1 MPDDHRDTRPAPQAS
16 PLVLVV
22 DDNPVTRYATVRV
35 LTAAGYRTIEA
46 ESGQEA
52 LQRAD
57 LSVSAVVLDVNLPD
71 IDGFQVC
78 RSLRSRPETATVPVV
93 HLSATYVADYDK
105 VRGLDAGASAY
116 LIHPAE
122 PGVLVATIASLLRA
136 SAAERSMRE
145 SEARFRAIYHQAI
158 GGICTLDLAGRFVD
172 VNPAMLTMLGR
183 PEAALVGQPVAAF
196 APPEFR
202 EKVAEATGHT
212 GQTGWQGTFP
222 LCDARGETM
231 HLEWSI
237 SAVLETGVKVAVV
250 SNITDHVNLERQREQ
265 LIEREQ
271 AARAAVERL
280 NRMKDDFIAI
290 LSHELRN
297 PLNVISVWTHVLAR
311 HIDSE
316 EGRRGLA
323 AVERNIAIQRRL
335 VADLVDVSMLNVGKM
350 KLERERVN
358 LPELVRSA
366 VDTMQTQAAER
377 HVTLDLRLAPT
388 VAMSAW
394 LDAARFQQILW
405 NLVSNAIKF
414 SPEDGTVQIELSSD
428 ADNLHLRVI
437 DNGRGIPQEFLPLLF
452 DRFTQSED
460 ANRRKHGGL
469 GLGAGHRQAPGRDAW
484 RHRAGVQRRRGPGR
498 HLRGGDPADAD
509 RAGRNAAGPGKA
521 GAQAVGAA
529 DGAGRADRGRR
540 RRRCRRA
547 VGHPGR
553 LRRPGAHGARL
564 RRGAGRRAAG
574 GARPRHQRHR
584 PARPRRQRP
593 DPRDPRARGRGGA
606 AARAGRGADRVHPA
620 AGPPRRHGI
629 GLRRGLR
636 QAAAAARADGCH
648 RGGADADAVVVGLHL
663 CVDVALTP
671 YRRIH
676 ALLIVAATMCRNR
689 IDTAICWK

>member
-1 MPDDHRDTRPAPQAS
+1 MPGDSQRDTAQPEVTQAQS
-16 PLVLVV
+16 PVRVLVV

-35 LTAAGYRTIEA
+35 LSAAGFQTVEA

-57 LSVSAVVLDVNLPD
+57 TTVSAVVLDVNLPD

-78 RSLRSRPETATVPVV
+78 RTLRERPDTATVPVV

-122 PGVLVATIASLLRA
+122 PAVLVATISSLLRA

-172 VNPAMLTMLGR
+172 VNPAMLTMLRR
-183 PEAALVGQPVAAF
+183 PASELVGQPVSIF
-196 APPEFR
+196 APPDWHD
-202 EKVAEATGHT
+202 KVDDATGHS
-212 GQTGWQGTFP
+212 QQDGWQGTFP
-222 LCDARGETM
+222 LLDVRGEIM

-250 SNITDHVNLERQREQ
+250 SNITDHVNLEHQREQ

-311 HIDSE
+311 HINTE

-323 AVERNIAIQRRL
+323 AVERNIGIQRRL

-350 KLERERVN
+350 RLERERVN
-358 LPELVRSA
+358 PAEVVRGA
-366 VDTMQTQAAER
+366 MDTMQAQAEER
-377 HVTLDLRLAPT
+377 HVTLAVELAPT
-388 VAMSAW
+388 LTRSAW

-414 SPEDGTVQIELSSD
+414 SPEDATVRIEVSSD
-428 ADNLHLRVI
+428 TDNLRVRVI
-437 DNGRGIPQEFLPLLF
+437 DQGRGIPAEFLPLLF

-469 GLGAGHRQAPGRDAW
+469 GLGLAIVKHLAEMHGGTAHAFS
-484 RHRAGVQRRRGPGR
+484 AGVG
-498 HLRGGDPADAD
+498 H
-509 RAGRNAAGPGKA
+509 
-521 GAQAVGAA
+521 GATFEITIPLA
-529 DGAGRADRGRR
+529 DGAGTDAAPADDGPALQQAVPLRALD
-540 RRRCRRA
+540 
-547 VGHPGR
+547 V
-553 LRRPGAHGARL
+553 LVVE
-564 RRGAGRRAAG
+564 
-574 GARPRHQRHR
+574 
-584 PARPRRQRP
+584 
-593 DPRDPRARGRGGA
+593 D
-606 AARAGRGADRVHPA
+606 
-620 AGPPRRHGI
+620 
-629 GLRRGLR
+629 
-636 QAAAAARADGCH
+636 
-648 RGGADADAVVVGLHL
+648 DADASAALAAILTDYGAHVRTARDCDEALDEFARRVPDLIISDIGLPGRDGNDL
-663 CVDVALTP
+663 IREIRMREAVENLPRVPAVALTAFTRQQD
-671 YRRIH
+671 RRIATESGFDAVCGKPLRLQELIDAIEM
-676 ALLIVAATMCRNR
+676 ALALSR
-689 IDTAICWK
+689 

>member
-183 PEAALVGQPVAAF
+183 PEAELVGQPVAAF

-202 EKVAEATGHT
+202 EKVAQATGHT

-350 KLERERVN
+350 KVERERVN

-469 GLGAGHRQAPGRDAW
+469 GLGLAIVKHLAEMHGGTVQASSAGVGLGATFEVVIPLMPTAPAEMLPAQEKPALKQSVPLTALDVLIVEDDADAAAALSAILVDYGARVRTARDCDEALDAVQQAVPDLVISDIGLPGRDGNDLIREIRVREAVEVLP
-484 RHRAGVQRRRGPGR
+484 RV
-498 HLRGGDPADAD
+498 PAVALTAFTRQQD
-509 RAGRNAAGPGKA
+509 
-521 GAQAVGAA
+521 
-529 DGAGRADRGRR
+529 
-540 RRRCRRA
+540 
-547 VGHPGR
+547 
-553 LRRPGAHGARL
+553 
-564 RRGAGRRAAG
+564 RRAAMESG
-574 GARPRHQRHR
+574 F
-584 PARPRRQRP
+584 
-593 DPRDPRARGRGGA
+593 
-606 AARAGRGADRVHPA
+606 
-620 AGPPRRHGI
+620 
-629 GLRRGLR
+629 
-636 QAAAAARADGCH
+636 
-648 RGGADADAVVVGLHL
+648 DAVCGKPLRL
-663 CVDVALTP
+663 QELMDAIEVALTP
-671 YRRIH
+671 TR
-676 ALLIVAATMCRNR
+676 
-689 IDTAICWK
+689 

>member
-1 MPDDHRDTRPAPQAS
+1 MAGEILAPV
-16 PLVLVV
+16 PHPNHDGTPPRVLVV

-35 LTAAGYRTIEA
+35 LSAAGFQTIEA

-57 LSVSAVVLDVNLPD
+57 TSVSAVVLDVNLPD

-78 RSLRSRPETATVPVV
+78 RTLRSRPETATVPVV

-122 PGVLVATIASLLRA
+122 PAVLVATISSLLRA

-145 SEARFRAIYHQAI
+145 NEARFRAIYHQAI

-172 VNPAMLTMLGR
+172 VNPALLDMLQR
-183 PEAALVGQPVAAF
+183 PEPELLGQPVAAF
-196 APPEFR
+196 APLEWR
-202 EKVAEATGHT
+202 DKVAEATGYS
-212 GQTGWQGTFP
+212 QQDGWQGTFP
-222 LCDARGETM
+222 LQDAHGETM

-237 SAVLETGVKVAVV
+237 SAVLENGVKVAVV
-250 SNITDHVNLERQREQ
+250 SNITDHINLERQRQQ

-297 PLNVISVWTHVLAR
+297 PLNVISVWTHVLSR
-311 HIDSE
+311 HVESE

-358 LPELVRSA
+358 PAEVVRAALDS
-366 VDTMQTQAAER
+366 MQTQAEER
-377 HVTLDLRLAPT
+377 HVKLVAELAPRLAP
-388 VAMSAW
+388 VAW

-414 SPEDGTVQIELSSD
+414 SPEGETVRIVATSD
-428 ADNLHLRVI
+428 SDYLHVSVI
-437 DNGRGIPQEFLPLLF
+437 DRGRGIPTDFLPLLF

-469 GLGAGHRQAPGRDAW
+469 GLGLAIVKHLSEMHGGTVRAASAGPGLGSTFEVLIPLDDPSRADDAGTRPPVPATEPSVPLNALDVLLVEDDADAAAALSAILGNYGARIRTARDAEEAIGQIEQNTPDLIISDIGLPGRDGNDFM
-484 RHRAGVQRRRGPGR
+484 RE
-498 HLRGGDPADAD
+498 LRVREAVDSLPRTPA
-509 RAGRNAAGPGKA
+509 
-521 GAQAVGAA
+521 
-529 DGAGRADRGRR
+529 
-540 RRRCRRA
+540 
-547 VGHPGR
+547 
-553 LRRPGAHGARL
+553 
-564 RRGAGRRAAG
+564 
-574 GARPRHQRHR
+574 
-584 PARPRRQRP
+584 
-593 DPRDPRARGRGGA
+593 
-606 AARAGRGADRVHPA
+606 
-620 AGPPRRHGI
+620 
-629 GLRRGLR
+629 
-636 QAAAAARADGCH
+636 
-648 RGGADADAVVVGLHL
+648 
-663 CVDVALTP
+663 VALTAFTRQQD
-671 YRRIH
+671 RRASIEAGFDAVCGKPLRLQELMDAIDA
-676 ALLIVAATMCRNR
+676 ALAPGS
-689 IDTAICWK
+689 

>member
-271 AARAAVERL
+271 AARAAVAGALNLDADDVVIHERFL
-280 NRMKDDFIAI
+280 GGGF
-290 LSHELRN
+290 
-297 PLNVISVWTHVLAR
+297 
-311 HIDSE
+311 
-316 EGRRGLA
+316 GRRLE
-323 AVERNIAIQRRL
+323 VDY
-335 VADLVDVSMLNVGKM
+335 VA
-350 KLERERVN
+350 
-358 LPELVRSA
+358 
-366 VDTMQTQAAER
+366 QAA
-377 HVTLDLRLAPT
+377 AI
-388 VAMSAW
+388 
-394 LDAARFQQILW
+394 AAR
-405 NLVSNAIKF
+405 A
-414 SPEDGTVQIELSSD
+414 
-428 ADNLHLRVI
+428 
-437 DNGRGIPQEFLPLLF
+437 
-452 DRFTQSED
+452 
-460 ANRRKHGGL
+460 
-469 GLGAGHRQAPGRDAW
+469 
-484 RHRAGVQRRRGPGR
+484 
-498 HLRGGDPADAD
+498 
-509 RAGRNAAGPGKA
+509 PGKA
-521 GAQAVGAA
+521 VQTIWS
-529 DGAGRADRGRR
+529 
-540 RRRCRRA
+540 
-547 VGHPGR
+547 
-553 LRRPGAHGARL
+553 RPQDMAHDFYRPACVSRFSGVLDDKGNLVAW
-564 RRGAGRRAAG
+564 RAASASQSVSG
-574 GARPRHQRHR
+574 QALARTYGL
-584 PARPRRQRP
+584 
-593 DPRDPRARGRGGA
+593 PRAI
-606 AARAGRGADRVHPA
+606 ARVLPD
-620 AGPPRRHGI
+620 
-629 GLRRGLR
+629 
-636 QAAAAARADGCH
+636 
-648 RGGADADAVVVGLHL
+648 
-663 CVDVALTP
+663 
-671 YRRIH
+671 
-676 ALLIVAATMCRNR
+676 ATMAEGAF
-689 IDTAICWK
+689 D

>member
-1 MPDDHRDTRPAPQAS
+1 MPDETRNARLPGAS
-16 PLVLVV
+16 DSLVLVV

-52 LQRAD
+52 LQLAD
-57 LSVSAVVLDVNLPD
+57 TSVSAVVLDVNLPD

-78 RSLRSRPETATVPVV
+78 RMLRDRPQTATVPVV

-116 LIHPAE
+116 LVHPAE

-172 VNPAMLTMLGR
+172 VNPAMLTMLKR
-183 PEAALVGQPVAAF
+183 TDAELVGQPVAAF
-196 APPEFR
+196 APAAYR
-202 EKVAEATGHT
+202 DKIAEATGHARVD
-212 GQTGWQGTFP
+212 GWQGTFP
-222 LCDARGETM
+222 LEDALGETM

-237 SAVLETGVKVAVV
+237 SPVLETGVKVAVV
-250 SNITDHVNLERQREQ
+250 SNITDHINLERQREQ

-311 HIDSE
+311 HIDTE

-323 AVERNIAIQRRL
+323 AVERNVAIQRRL

-350 KLERERVN
+350 KLERERANVA
-358 LPELVRSA
+358 EVVRGA
-366 VDTMQTQAAER
+366 LDTMQAQAAER
-377 HVTLDLRLAPT
+377 QIKLELHLAPAT
-388 VAMSAW
+388 AESAW

-414 SPEDGTVQIELSSD
+414 SPEDGTVRIDVSSD
-428 ADNLHLRVI
+428 TDYLHVRVI
-437 DNGRGIPQEFLPLLF
+437 DNGRGIPADFLPLLF

-460 ANRRKHGGL
+460 TNRRKHGGL
-469 GLGAGHRQAPGRDAW
+469 GLGLAIVKHLSEMHGGTVRAFSAGAGLGATFEVTIPLADAGAPEVPAATEAVPALQQSVPLTALDVLVVEDDADAAAALSAILTEYGARVRTARDCEEALDEVARVTPDLVISDIGLPGRDGNDLIREIRVREAVE
-484 RHRAGVQRRRGPGR
+484 ALQRV
-498 HLRGGDPADAD
+498 PAVALTAFTRQQD
-509 RAGRNAAGPGKA
+509 
-521 GAQAVGAA
+521 
-529 DGAGRADRGRR
+529 
-540 RRRCRRA
+540 
-547 VGHPGR
+547 
-553 LRRPGAHGARL
+553 
-564 RRGAGRRAAG
+564 RRAAIESG
-574 GARPRHQRHR
+574 F
-584 PARPRRQRP
+584 
-593 DPRDPRARGRGGA
+593 
-606 AARAGRGADRVHPA
+606 
-620 AGPPRRHGI
+620 
-629 GLRRGLR
+629 
-636 QAAAAARADGCH
+636 
-648 RGGADADAVVVGLHL
+648 DAVCGKPLRL
-663 CVDVALTP
+663 QELMDA
-671 YRRIH
+671 IE
-676 ALLIVAATMCRNR
+676 
-689 IDTAICWK
+689 TAMAPAP

>member
-1 MPDDHRDTRPAPQAS
+1 MPDDHRDTRPVPQAS

-183 PEAALVGQPVAAF
+183 PEAELVGQPVAAF

-202 EKVAEATGHT
+202 EKVAQATGHT

-469 GLGAGHRQAPGRDAW
+469 GLGLAIVKHLAEMHGGTVQASSAGVGLGATFEVVIPLMPTAPAEMLPAQEKPALKQSVPLTALDVLIVEDDADAAAALSAILVDYGARVRTARDCDEGLDAVQQAVPDLVISDIGLPGRDGNDLIREIRVREAVEVLP
-484 RHRAGVQRRRGPGR
+484 RV
-498 HLRGGDPADAD
+498 PAVALTAFTRQQD
-509 RAGRNAAGPGKA
+509 
-521 GAQAVGAA
+521 
-529 DGAGRADRGRR
+529 
-540 RRRCRRA
+540 
-547 VGHPGR
+547 
-553 LRRPGAHGARL
+553 
-564 RRGAGRRAAG
+564 RRAAMESG
-574 GARPRHQRHR
+574 F
-584 PARPRRQRP
+584 
-593 DPRDPRARGRGGA
+593 
-606 AARAGRGADRVHPA
+606 
-620 AGPPRRHGI
+620 
-629 GLRRGLR
+629 
-636 QAAAAARADGCH
+636 
-648 RGGADADAVVVGLHL
+648 DAVCGKPLRL
-663 CVDVALTP
+663 QELMDAIEVALTP
-671 YRRIH
+671 TR
-676 ALLIVAATMCRNR
+676 
-689 IDTAICWK
+689 

>member
-1 MPDDHRDTRPAPQAS
+1 MPDEHRNALLPGAS
-16 PLVLVV
+16 ESLVLVV

-52 LQRAD
+52 LQLAD
-57 LSVSAVVLDVNLPD
+57 TSVSAVVLDVNLPD

-78 RSLRSRPETATVPVV
+78 RILRERPQTATVPVV

-172 VNPAMLTMLGR
+172 VNPAMLTLLR
-183 PEAALVGQPVAAF
+183 RTEAELVGQPVAAF
-196 APPEFR
+196 APAEYR
-202 EKVAEATGHT
+202 EQVVEATGHARLD
-212 GQTGWQGTFP
+212 GWQGTFP
-222 LCDARGETM
+222 LDDALGETM

-250 SNITDHVNLERQREQ
+250 SNITDHINLERQREQ

-311 HIDSE
+311 HIDTE

-323 AVERNIAIQRRL
+323 AVERNVAIQRRL

-350 KLERERVN
+350 KLERERANVA
-358 LPELVRSA
+358 EAVRGA
-366 VDTMQTQAAER
+366 LDTMQAQAADRQIKLEL
-377 HVTLDLRLAPT
+377 HLAPAT
-388 VAMSAW
+388 AEWAW

-414 SPEDGTVQIELSSD
+414 SPADGTVRIDVSSD
-428 ADNLHLRVI
+428 TDYLHVRVI
-437 DNGRGIPQEFLPLLF
+437 DTGRGIPAEFLPLLF

-460 ANRRKHGGL
+460 TNRRQHGGL
-469 GLGAGHRQAPGRDAW
+469 GLGLAIVKHLSEMHGGTVQAFSAGAGLGATFEVVIPLADAGVPEPPAASEAVPALQQSVPLTALDVLVVEDDADAAAALSAILTDYGARVRTARDCEEALDEVARITPDLVISDIGLPGRDGNDLIREIRVREAVE
-484 RHRAGVQRRRGPGR
+484 ALQRV
-498 HLRGGDPADAD
+498 PAVALTAFTRQQD
-509 RAGRNAAGPGKA
+509 
-521 GAQAVGAA
+521 
-529 DGAGRADRGRR
+529 
-540 RRRCRRA
+540 
-547 VGHPGR
+547 
-553 LRRPGAHGARL
+553 
-564 RRGAGRRAAG
+564 RRAAIESG
-574 GARPRHQRHR
+574 F
-584 PARPRRQRP
+584 
-593 DPRDPRARGRGGA
+593 
-606 AARAGRGADRVHPA
+606 
-620 AGPPRRHGI
+620 
-629 GLRRGLR
+629 
-636 QAAAAARADGCH
+636 
-648 RGGADADAVVVGLHL
+648 DAVCGKPLRL
-663 CVDVALTP
+663 QELVDA
-671 YRRIH
+671 IE
-676 ALLIVAATMCRNR
+676 
-689 IDTAICWK
+689 TAMAPSQ

>member
-1 MPDDHRDTRPAPQAS
+1 MPGDSQRDTAQPEVTQAQS
-16 PLVLVV
+16 PVRVLVV

-35 LTAAGYRTIEA
+35 LSAAGYQTIEA

-57 LSVSAVVLDVNLPD
+57 ITVSAVVLDVNLPD

-78 RSLRSRPETATVPVV
+78 RMLRERPETATVPVV

-122 PGVLVATIASLLRA
+122 PAVLVATISSLLRA

-172 VNPAMLTMLGR
+172 VNPAMLTMLRR
-183 PEAALVGQPVAAF
+183 PASELVGQPVSAF
-196 APPEFR
+196 APPDWHD
-202 EKVAEATGHT
+202 KVDDATGHSR
-212 GQTGWQGTFP
+212 QDGWQGTFP
-222 LCDARGETM
+222 LIDARGETM

-323 AVERNIAIQRRL
+323 AVERNIGIQRRL

-350 KLERERVN
+350 RLERERVN
-358 LPELVRSA
+358 PAEVVRGA
-366 VDTMQTQAAER
+366 MDTMQAQAEER
-377 HVTLDLRLAPT
+377 HVTLAVELAPT
-388 VAMSAW
+388 LTRSAW

-414 SPEDGTVQIELSSD
+414 SPEDGTVRIEVTSD
-428 ADNLHLRVI
+428 TDNLRVRVI
-437 DNGRGIPQEFLPLLF
+437 DRGRGIPAEFLPLLF
-452 DRFTQSED
+452 DRFTQSVD
-460 ANRRKHGGL
+460 ANRCKHGGL
-469 GLGAGHRQAPGRDAW
+469 GLGLAIVKHLAEMHGGTAHAFSAGVGHGATFEITIPLTDAADAAAPADNVPALQQSVPLRALDVLVVEDDADAAAALSAILTDYGAHVRTARDCDEALDEFARRVPDLIISDIGLPGRDGNDLIREVRMREAVENLP
-484 RHRAGVQRRRGPGR
+484 RV
-498 HLRGGDPADAD
+498 PA
-509 RAGRNAAGPGKA
+509 
-521 GAQAVGAA
+521 
-529 DGAGRADRGRR
+529 
-540 RRRCRRA
+540 
-547 VGHPGR
+547 
-553 LRRPGAHGARL
+553 
-564 RRGAGRRAAG
+564 
-574 GARPRHQRHR
+574 
-584 PARPRRQRP
+584 
-593 DPRDPRARGRGGA
+593 
-606 AARAGRGADRVHPA
+606 
-620 AGPPRRHGI
+620 
-629 GLRRGLR
+629 
-636 QAAAAARADGCH
+636 
-648 RGGADADAVVVGLHL
+648 
-663 CVDVALTP
+663 VALTAFTRQQD
-671 YRRIH
+671 RRIATESGFDAVCGKPLRLQELMDAIEM
-676 ALLIVAATMCRNR
+676 ALALSR
-689 IDTAICWK
+689 

>member
-1 MPDDHRDTRPAPQAS
+1 MPDDKTPAGGPGASPPPDPAPKAPPPGMPHVGGQP

-35 LTAAGYRTIEA
+35 LKAADFRTVEA

-57 LSVSAVVLDVNLPD
+57 TTVSAVVLDVNLPD

-78 RSLRSRPETATVPVV
+78 RTLRGRPETATVPVV

-122 PGVLVATIASLLRA
+122 PAVLVATISSLLRA

-172 VNPAMLTMLGR
+172 VNPAMLTLLQR
-183 PEAALVGQPVAAF
+183 PASELVGQPVAAF
-196 APPEFR
+196 APSEWR
-202 EKVAEATGHT
+202 ERVDDATGHS
-212 GQTGWQGTFP
+212 QQDGWQGAFP
-222 LCDARGETM
+222 LRDAHGEIM

-250 SNITDHVNLERQREQ
+250 SNITDHIHLERQREQ

-311 HIDSE
+311 HVDSD

-350 KLERERVN
+350 RLERERVN
-358 LPELVRSA
+358 PADVVRAALDSMQSQAEERQVTLAIDLAPQLSA
-366 VDTMQTQAAER
+366 V
-377 HVTLDLRLAPT
+377 
-388 VAMSAW
+388 AW

-414 SPEDGTVQIELSSD
+414 SPEGGTVRVEASSD
-428 ADNLHLRVI
+428 ADNLHVRVI
-437 DNGRGIPQEFLPLLF
+437 DQGRGIPPEFLPLLF

-469 GLGAGHRQAPGRDAW
+469 GLGLAIVKHLSEMHGGTVQAFSQGEGHGATFEVTMPLADPNAEPDGAVGNGNSAPGTPAVQAVVPLSALDVLVVEDDADASAALSAILTDYGARVRAARDADEAMDQIVASTPDLIISDIGLPGRDGNDLIREIRVREAVESLP
-484 RHRAGVQRRRGPGR
+484 RV
-498 HLRGGDPADAD
+498 PAVALTAFTRQQD
-509 RAGRNAAGPGKA
+509 
-521 GAQAVGAA
+521 
-529 DGAGRADRGRR
+529 
-540 RRRCRRA
+540 
-547 VGHPGR
+547 
-553 LRRPGAHGARL
+553 
-564 RRGAGRRAAG
+564 RRAAAESG
-574 GARPRHQRHR
+574 F
-584 PARPRRQRP
+584 
-593 DPRDPRARGRGGA
+593 
-606 AARAGRGADRVHPA
+606 
-620 AGPPRRHGI
+620 
-629 GLRRGLR
+629 
-636 QAAAAARADGCH
+636 
-648 RGGADADAVVVGLHL
+648 DAVCGKPLRL
-663 CVDVALTP
+663 QELMDAIEAALGQ
-671 YRRIH
+671 R
-676 ALLIVAATMCRNR
+676 
-689 IDTAICWK
+689 

>member
-1 MPDDHRDTRPAPQAS
+1 MPDDKTPAGGPGASPPPDPAPKAPPPGVPYAS
-16 PLVLVV
+16 GQPPLVLVV

-35 LTAAGYRTIEA
+35 LKAADFRTVEA

-57 LSVSAVVLDVNLPD
+57 TTVSAVVLDVNLPD

-78 RSLRSRPETATVPVV
+78 RTLRGRPETATVPVV

-122 PGVLVATIASLLRA
+122 PAVLVATISSLLRA

-172 VNPAMLTMLGR
+172 VNPAMLTLLQR
-183 PEAALVGQPVAAF
+183 PASELVGQPVAAF
-196 APPEFR
+196 APTEWR
-202 EKVAEATGHT
+202 ERVDDATGHS
-212 GQTGWQGTFP
+212 QQDGWQGAFP
-222 LCDARGETM
+222 LRDAHGEIM

-250 SNITDHVNLERQREQ
+250 SNITDHIHLERQREQ

-311 HIDSE
+311 HVDSD

-350 KLERERVN
+350 RLERERVN
-358 LPELVRSA
+358 PADVVRAALDSMQSQAEERQVTLAIDLAPQLSA
-366 VDTMQTQAAER
+366 V
-377 HVTLDLRLAPT
+377 
-388 VAMSAW
+388 AW

-414 SPEDGTVQIELSSD
+414 SPEGGTVRVEASSD
-428 ADNLHLRVI
+428 ADNLHVRVI
-437 DNGRGIPQEFLPLLF
+437 DQGRGIPPEFLPLLF

-469 GLGAGHRQAPGRDAW
+469 GLGLAIVKHLSEMHGGTVQAFSQGEGHGATFEVTMPLADPNAEPDGAVGNGNGAPGTPAVQAVVPLSALDVLVVEDDADASAALSAILTDYGARVRAARDADEAMDQIVASTPDLIISDIGLPGRDGNDLIREIRVREAVESLP
-484 RHRAGVQRRRGPGR
+484 RV
-498 HLRGGDPADAD
+498 PAVALTAFTRQQD
-509 RAGRNAAGPGKA
+509 
-521 GAQAVGAA
+521 
-529 DGAGRADRGRR
+529 
-540 RRRCRRA
+540 
-547 VGHPGR
+547 
-553 LRRPGAHGARL
+553 
-564 RRGAGRRAAG
+564 RRAAAESG
-574 GARPRHQRHR
+574 F
-584 PARPRRQRP
+584 
-593 DPRDPRARGRGGA
+593 
-606 AARAGRGADRVHPA
+606 
-620 AGPPRRHGI
+620 
-629 GLRRGLR
+629 
-636 QAAAAARADGCH
+636 
-648 RGGADADAVVVGLHL
+648 DAVCGKPLRL
-663 CVDVALTP
+663 QELMDAIEAALGQ
-671 YRRIH
+671 R
-676 ALLIVAATMCRNR
+676 
-689 IDTAICWK
+689 

>member
-1 MPDDHRDTRPAPQAS
+1 MPDEHRNALLPGAS
-16 PLVLVV
+16 ESLVLVV

-52 LQRAD
+52 LQLAD
-57 LSVSAVVLDVNLPD
+57 TSVSAVVLDVNLPD

-78 RSLRSRPETATVPVV
+78 RILRERPQTATVPVV

-172 VNPAMLTMLGR
+172 VNPAMLTLLR
-183 PEAALVGQPVAAF
+183 RTEAELVGQPVAAF
-196 APPEFR
+196 APAEYR
-202 EKVAEATGHT
+202 EQVVEATGHARLD
-212 GQTGWQGTFP
+212 GWQGTFP
-222 LCDARGETM
+222 LDDALGETM

-250 SNITDHVNLERQREQ
+250 SNITDHINLERQREQ

-311 HIDSE
+311 HIDTE

-323 AVERNIAIQRRL
+323 AVERNVAIQRRL

-350 KLERERVN
+350 KLERERANVA
-358 LPELVRSA
+358 EVVRGA
-366 VDTMQTQAAER
+366 LDTMQAQAAER
-377 HVTLDLRLAPT
+377 QIKLELHLAPAT
-388 VAMSAW
+388 AEWAW

-414 SPEDGTVQIELSSD
+414 SPADGTVRIDVSSD
-428 ADNLHLRVI
+428 TDYLHVRVI
-437 DNGRGIPQEFLPLLF
+437 DTGRGIPAEFLPLLF

-460 ANRRKHGGL
+460 TNRRQHGGL
-469 GLGAGHRQAPGRDAW
+469 GLGLAIVKHLSEMHGGTVQAFSAGAGLGATFEVVIPLADARAPEPPAASEAVPALQQSVPLTALDVLVVEDDADAAAALSAILTDYGARVRTARDCEEALDEVARITPDLVISDIGLPGRDGNDLIREIRVREAVE
-484 RHRAGVQRRRGPGR
+484 ALQRV
-498 HLRGGDPADAD
+498 PAVALTAFTRQQD
-509 RAGRNAAGPGKA
+509 
-521 GAQAVGAA
+521 
-529 DGAGRADRGRR
+529 
-540 RRRCRRA
+540 
-547 VGHPGR
+547 
-553 LRRPGAHGARL
+553 
-564 RRGAGRRAAG
+564 RRAAIESG
-574 GARPRHQRHR
+574 F
-584 PARPRRQRP
+584 
-593 DPRDPRARGRGGA
+593 
-606 AARAGRGADRVHPA
+606 
-620 AGPPRRHGI
+620 
-629 GLRRGLR
+629 
-636 QAAAAARADGCH
+636 
-648 RGGADADAVVVGLHL
+648 DAVCGKPLRL
-663 CVDVALTP
+663 QELVDA
-671 YRRIH
+671 IE
-676 ALLIVAATMCRNR
+676 
-689 IDTAICWK
+689 TAMAPSQ

>member
-1 MPDDHRDTRPAPQAS
+1 MAGEILTPGLLPNGEP

-35 LTAAGYRTIEA
+35 LGGAGFRTVEA

-57 LSVSAVVLDVNLPD
+57 TSVSAVVLDVNLPD
-71 IDGFQVC
+71 LDGFQVC
-78 RSLRSRPETATVPVV
+78 RALRGRPETATVPVV

-122 PGVLVATIASLLRA
+122 PAVLVATISSLLRA
-136 SAAERSMRE
+136 SAAERSLRE

-172 VNPAMLTMLGR
+172 VNPALLTMLRR
-183 PEAALVGQPVAAF
+183 PEAELVGQPVAAF
-196 APPEFR
+196 APLEWR
-202 EKVAEATGHT
+202 DKVRDATGYA
-212 GQTGWQGTFP
+212 QQDGWQGTFP
-222 LCDARGETM
+222 LQDAHGETM

-237 SAVLETGVKVAVV
+237 SAVLATGVKVAVV
-250 SNITDHVNLERQREQ
+250 SNITDHINLERQRQQ

-297 PLNVISVWTHVLAR
+297 PLNVISVWTHVLSR
-311 HIDSE
+311 HVESE

-323 AVERNIAIQRRL
+323 AVERNVAIQRRL

-358 LPELVRSA
+358 PAEVVRTALDS
-366 VDTMQTQAAER
+366 MLTQAEER
-377 HVTLDLRLAPT
+377 HVILATEISPRLAP
-388 VAMSAW
+388 VAW

-414 SPEDGTVQIELSSD
+414 SPEGGTVRVLAESD
-428 ADNLHLRVI
+428 GDYLHVSVI
-437 DNGRGIPQEFLPLLF
+437 DRGRGIPADFLPLLF

-469 GLGAGHRQAPGRDAW
+469 GLGLAIVKHLSEMHGGTVRATSEGPGMGSTFEVLIPLEDPSRAEDAGVRAQVPATEPSVPLNALDVLLVEDDADAAAALAAILGNYGARVRTARDAEEAIGQIEQNTPDLIISDIGLPGRDGNDLM
-484 RHRAGVQRRRGPGR
+484 RE
-498 HLRGGDPADAD
+498 LRVREAVDSLPRVPA
-509 RAGRNAAGPGKA
+509 
-521 GAQAVGAA
+521 
-529 DGAGRADRGRR
+529 
-540 RRRCRRA
+540 
-547 VGHPGR
+547 
-553 LRRPGAHGARL
+553 
-564 RRGAGRRAAG
+564 
-574 GARPRHQRHR
+574 
-584 PARPRRQRP
+584 
-593 DPRDPRARGRGGA
+593 
-606 AARAGRGADRVHPA
+606 
-620 AGPPRRHGI
+620 
-629 GLRRGLR
+629 
-636 QAAAAARADGCH
+636 
-648 RGGADADAVVVGLHL
+648 
-663 CVDVALTP
+663 VALTAFTRQQD
-671 YRRIH
+671 RRASIESGFDAVCGKPLRLQELMDAIDA
-676 ALLIVAATMCRNR
+676 ALAPGG
-689 IDTAICWK
+689 

>member
-183 PEAALVGQPVAAF
+183 PEAELVGQPVAAF

-222 LCDARGETM
+222 LRDARGETM

-469 GLGAGHRQAPGRDAW
+469 GLGLAIVKHLAEMHGGTVQASSAGVGLGATFEVVIPLMPTAPAEMLPAQEKPALKQSVPLTALDVLIVEDDADAAAALSAILVDYGARVRTARDCDEALDAVQQAVPDLVISDIGLPGRDGNDLIREIRVREAVEVLP
-484 RHRAGVQRRRGPGR
+484 RV
-498 HLRGGDPADAD
+498 PAVALTAFTRQQD
-509 RAGRNAAGPGKA
+509 
-521 GAQAVGAA
+521 
-529 DGAGRADRGRR
+529 
-540 RRRCRRA
+540 
-547 VGHPGR
+547 
-553 LRRPGAHGARL
+553 
-564 RRGAGRRAAG
+564 RRAAMESG
-574 GARPRHQRHR
+574 F
-584 PARPRRQRP
+584 
-593 DPRDPRARGRGGA
+593 
-606 AARAGRGADRVHPA
+606 
-620 AGPPRRHGI
+620 
-629 GLRRGLR
+629 
-636 QAAAAARADGCH
+636 
-648 RGGADADAVVVGLHL
+648 DAVCGKPLRL
-663 CVDVALTP
+663 QELMDAIEVALTP
-671 YRRIH
+671 TR
-676 ALLIVAATMCRNR
+676 
-689 IDTAICWK
+689 

>member
-1 MPDDHRDTRPAPQAS
+1 MPGDSHRDAS
-16 PLVLVV
+16 PVRVLVV

-35 LTAAGYRTIEA
+35 LSAAGFQTIEA

-57 LSVSAVVLDVNLPD
+57 ITMSAVVLDVNLPD

-78 RSLRSRPETATVPVV
+78 RMLRERPETATVPVV

-122 PGVLVATIASLLRA
+122 PAVLVATISSLLRA

-158 GGICTLDLAGRFVD
+158 GGICTLDLAGCFVD
-172 VNPAMLTMLGR
+172 VNPAMLTMLRR
-183 PEAALVGQPVAAF
+183 PASELVGQPVSAF
-196 APPEFR
+196 APPDWQD
-202 EKVAEATGHT
+202 KVDDATGHSR
-212 GQTGWQGTFP
+212 QDGWQGTFP
-222 LCDARGETM
+222 LIDARGETM

-250 SNITDHVNLERQREQ
+250 SNITDHVNLEHQREQ

-323 AVERNIAIQRRL
+323 AVERNIGIQRRL

-350 KLERERVN
+350 RLERERVN
-358 LPELVRSA
+358 PAEVVRGA
-366 VDTMQTQAAER
+366 MDTMQAQAEER
-377 HVTLDLRLAPT
+377 RVTLAVELAPT
-388 VAMSAW
+388 LTRSAW

-414 SPEDGTVQIELSSD
+414 SPEDGTVRIEVTSD
-428 ADNLHLRVI
+428 TDNLSVRVI
-437 DNGRGIPQEFLPLLF
+437 DQGRGIPAEFLPLLF

-469 GLGAGHRQAPGRDAW
+469 GLGLAIVKHLAEMHGGTARAFSAGVGHGATFEITLPLTDGAAAEAPADSGPALPQSVPLQALDVLVVEDDADAAAALSAILSDYGAHVRTARDCDEALDEFARRVPDLIISDIGLPGRDGNDLIREVRMREAVENLP
-484 RHRAGVQRRRGPGR
+484 RV
-498 HLRGGDPADAD
+498 PA
-509 RAGRNAAGPGKA
+509 
-521 GAQAVGAA
+521 
-529 DGAGRADRGRR
+529 
-540 RRRCRRA
+540 
-547 VGHPGR
+547 
-553 LRRPGAHGARL
+553 
-564 RRGAGRRAAG
+564 
-574 GARPRHQRHR
+574 
-584 PARPRRQRP
+584 
-593 DPRDPRARGRGGA
+593 
-606 AARAGRGADRVHPA
+606 
-620 AGPPRRHGI
+620 
-629 GLRRGLR
+629 
-636 QAAAAARADGCH
+636 
-648 RGGADADAVVVGLHL
+648 
-663 CVDVALTP
+663 VALTAFTRQQD
-671 YRRIH
+671 RRIATESGFDAVCGKPLRLQELTDAIEMAM
-676 ALLIVAATMCRNR
+676 ALSR
-689 IDTAICWK
+689 

>member
-1 MPDDHRDTRPAPQAS
+1 MPGDIPPDTAQPDITRTQPPVR
-16 PLVLVV
+16 VLVV
-22 DDNPVTRYATVRV
+22 DDNPVTRYATVLV
-35 LTAAGYRTIEA
+35 LGAAGYQTLEA

-57 LSVSAVVLDVNLPD
+57 TTVSAVVLDVNLPD

-78 RSLRSRPETATVPVV
+78 RMLRDRPETATVPVV

-122 PGVLVATIASLLRA
+122 PAVLVATISSLLRA

-172 VNPAMLTMLGR
+172 VNPAMLTMLRR
-183 PEAALVGQPVAAF
+183 PADELVGQPVSAF
-196 APPEFR
+196 APSDWR
-202 EKVAEATGHT
+202 DRVDDATGYNR
-212 GQTGWQGTFP
+212 QDGWQGTFP
-222 LCDARGETM
+222 LLDVRGETM

-250 SNITDHVNLERQREQ
+250 SNITDHVNLEHQREQ

-297 PLNVISVWTHVLAR
+297 PLNVISVWTHVLSR

-323 AVERNIAIQRRL
+323 AVERNIGIQRRL

-350 KLERERVN
+350 RLERERVN
-358 LPELVRSA
+358 PAEVVRGTM
-366 VDTMQTQAAER
+366 DTMQAQAEER
-377 HVTLDLRLAPT
+377 HVTLAVELAPT
-388 VAMSAW
+388 LTRSAW

-414 SPEDGTVQIELSSD
+414 SPEDGTVRIEASSD
-428 ADNLHLRVI
+428 ADNLRVRVI
-437 DNGRGIPQEFLPLLF
+437 DQGRGIPAEFLPLLF

-460 ANRRKHGGL
+460 TNRRKHGGL
-469 GLGAGHRQAPGRDAW
+469 GLGLAIVKHLAEMHGGTAHAFSAGVGQGATFEITIPLEDGATADAPAENGPALQQSVPLRALDVLVIEDDADASAALAAILSDYGAHVRTARDCDEALDEFARRVPDLIISDIGLPGRDGNDLIREIRMREAVESLP
-484 RHRAGVQRRRGPGR
+484 RV
-498 HLRGGDPADAD
+498 PA
-509 RAGRNAAGPGKA
+509 
-521 GAQAVGAA
+521 
-529 DGAGRADRGRR
+529 
-540 RRRCRRA
+540 
-547 VGHPGR
+547 
-553 LRRPGAHGARL
+553 
-564 RRGAGRRAAG
+564 
-574 GARPRHQRHR
+574 
-584 PARPRRQRP
+584 
-593 DPRDPRARGRGGA
+593 
-606 AARAGRGADRVHPA
+606 
-620 AGPPRRHGI
+620 
-629 GLRRGLR
+629 
-636 QAAAAARADGCH
+636 
-648 RGGADADAVVVGLHL
+648 
-663 CVDVALTP
+663 VALTAFTRQQD
-671 YRRIH
+671 RRIATESGFDAVCGKPLRLQELMDAIEM
-676 ALLIVAATMCRNR
+676 ALALSR
-689 IDTAICWK
+689 

>member
-1 MPDDHRDTRPAPQAS
+1 MPDEIRNAPQPAAPD

-35 LTAAGYRTIEA
+35 LTAAGYRTVEA

-52 LQRAD
+52 LQLAD
-57 LSVSAVVLDVNLPD
+57 TSVSAVVLDVNLPD

-78 RSLRSRPETATVPVV
+78 RTLRARPQTATVPVV

-116 LIHPAE
+116 LVHPAE

-172 VNPAMLTMLGR
+172 VNPAMVELLKRT
-183 PEAALVGQPVAAF
+183 EEELVGQPVAAF
-196 APPEFR
+196 APPEYR
-202 EKVAEATGHT
+202 DQAAEATGQAQVH
-212 GQTGWQGTFP
+212 GWQGTFP
-222 LCDARGETM
+222 LQDAHGETM

-237 SAVLETGVKVAVV
+237 SAVLETGVKVVVV
-250 SNITDHVNLERQREQ
+250 SNITDHINLERQRAQ

-311 HIDSE
+311 HVDTE

-323 AVERNIAIQRRL
+323 AVERNVAIQRRL

-350 KLERERVN
+350 KLERERANVA
-358 LPELVRSA
+358 EVVRGA
-366 VDTMQTQAAER
+366 LDTMQAQAAER
-377 HVTLDLRLAPT
+377 QVRLELHLAPAT
-388 VAMSAW
+388 AESAW

-414 SPEDGTVQIELSSD
+414 SPEEGVVQINVSSD
-428 ADNLHLRVI
+428 TDYLHVRVI
-437 DNGRGIPQEFLPLLF
+437 DNGRGIPAEFVPLLF

-460 ANRRKHGGL
+460 TNRRKHGGL
-469 GLGAGHRQAPGRDAW
+469 GLGLAIVKHLSEMHGGTVQAFSAGEGLGATFEVVIPLSEAGAPEVPVAGPDVPALQQSVPLTALDVLVVEDDADAAAALSAILTDYGARVRTARDCEEALNEMTRVAPDLVISDIGLPGRDGNDLIREIRVREAVE
-484 RHRAGVQRRRGPGR
+484 ALQRV
-498 HLRGGDPADAD
+498 PAVALTAFTRQQD
-509 RAGRNAAGPGKA
+509 
-521 GAQAVGAA
+521 
-529 DGAGRADRGRR
+529 
-540 RRRCRRA
+540 
-547 VGHPGR
+547 
-553 LRRPGAHGARL
+553 
-564 RRGAGRRAAG
+564 RRAAIESG
-574 GARPRHQRHR
+574 F
-584 PARPRRQRP
+584 
-593 DPRDPRARGRGGA
+593 
-606 AARAGRGADRVHPA
+606 
-620 AGPPRRHGI
+620 
-629 GLRRGLR
+629 
-636 QAAAAARADGCH
+636 
-648 RGGADADAVVVGLHL
+648 DAVCGKPLRL
-663 CVDVALTP
+663 QELMDA
-671 YRRIH
+671 IE
-676 ALLIVAATMCRNR
+676 
-689 IDTAICWK
+689 TAMSPT

>member
-1 MPDDHRDTRPAPQAS
+1 MPDENRNAPQSGAS
-16 PLVLVV
+16 DPLVLVV

-35 LTAAGYRTIEA
+35 LTAAGYRTAEA

-52 LQRAD
+52 LQLAD
-57 LSVSAVVLDVNLPD
+57 TSVSAVVLDVNLPD

-78 RSLRSRPETATVPVV
+78 RILRGRPETATVPVV

-116 LIHPAE
+116 LVHPAE

-172 VNPAMLTMLGR
+172 VNPAMLTLLKRTEGD
-183 PEAALVGQPVAAF
+183 LLGQPVAAF
-196 APPEFR
+196 APPAYR
-202 EKVAEATGHT
+202 DQIVEATGH
-212 GQTGWQGTFP
+212 GRVDGWQGTFP
-222 LCDARGETM
+222 LEDANGETM

-250 SNITDHVNLERQREQ
+250 SNITDHINLERQREQ

-323 AVERNIAIQRRL
+323 AVERNVAIQRRL

-350 KLERERVN
+350 KLERERANVA
-358 LPELVRSA
+358 EVVRGA
-366 VDTMQTQAAER
+366 LDTMQAQAAER
-377 HVTLDLRLAPT
+377 QVTLELHLAPAT
-388 VAMSAW
+388 AESAW

-414 SPEDGTVQIELSSD
+414 SPQDGTVLIDVSSD
-428 ADNLHLRVI
+428 TDYLRVRVI
-437 DNGRGIPQEFLPLLF
+437 DNGRGIPAEFVPLLF

-460 ANRRKHGGL
+460 TNRRKHGGL
-469 GLGAGHRQAPGRDAW
+469 GLGLAIVKHLCEMHGGTVQAFSAGVGLGATFEVVIPLADVGAPEAPPASEDVPALQQSVPLTALDVLVVEDDADAAAALAAILTDYGARVRTARDCDEALDEVARVTPDLLISDIGLPGRDGNDLIREIRVREAVE
-484 RHRAGVQRRRGPGR
+484 ALQRV
-498 HLRGGDPADAD
+498 PAVALTAFTRQQD
-509 RAGRNAAGPGKA
+509 
-521 GAQAVGAA
+521 
-529 DGAGRADRGRR
+529 
-540 RRRCRRA
+540 
-547 VGHPGR
+547 
-553 LRRPGAHGARL
+553 
-564 RRGAGRRAAG
+564 RRAAMESG
-574 GARPRHQRHR
+574 F
-584 PARPRRQRP
+584 
-593 DPRDPRARGRGGA
+593 
-606 AARAGRGADRVHPA
+606 
-620 AGPPRRHGI
+620 
-629 GLRRGLR
+629 
-636 QAAAAARADGCH
+636 
-648 RGGADADAVVVGLHL
+648 DAVCGKPLRL
-663 CVDVALTP
+663 QELMDA
-671 YRRIH
+671 IE
-676 ALLIVAATMCRNR
+676 
-689 IDTAICWK
+689 TAIVPTQ

>member
-1 MPDDHRDTRPAPQAS
+1 MPDEHRIAPPAGAAG

-35 LTAAGYRTIEA
+35 LTVAGYRTIEA

-52 LQRAD
+52 LQLAD
-57 LSVSAVVLDVNLPD
+57 TSVSAVVLDVNLPD

-78 RSLRSRPETATVPVV
+78 RILRARPETATVPVV
-93 HLSATYVADYDK
+93 HLSATYVGDYDK

-116 LIHPAE
+116 LVHPAE

-136 SAAERSMRE
+136 SAAERSLRE

-172 VNPAMLTMLGR
+172 VNPAMLTMLKR
-183 PEAALVGQPVAAF
+183 TEADLVGQPVAAF
-196 APPEFR
+196 APAAYR
-202 EKVAEATGHT
+202 DQIIEATGHA
-212 GQTGWQGTFP
+212 QVDGWQGTFP
-222 LCDARGETM
+222 LEDVHGETM

-237 SAVLETGVKVAVV
+237 SPVLETGVKVAVV
-250 SNITDHVNLERQREQ
+250 SNITDHINLERQREQ

-323 AVERNIAIQRRL
+323 AVERNVAIQRRL

-350 KLERERVN
+350 KLERERANVA
-358 LPELVRSA
+358 EVVRGA
-366 VDTMQTQAAER
+366 LDTMQAQAAER
-377 HVTLDLRLAPT
+377 QITLELHMAPAT
-388 VAMSAW
+388 AETAW

-414 SPEDGTVQIELSSD
+414 SPEDGTVRIDVSSD
-428 ADNLHLRVI
+428 TDYLHVRVI
-437 DNGRGIPQEFLPLLF
+437 DNGRGIPPEFVPLLF

-469 GLGAGHRQAPGRDAW
+469 GLGLAIVKHLSEMHGGTVQAFSAGAGLGATFEVIIPLADAGAPEAAAATEEVPALPQSVPLTALDVLVVEDDADAAAALSAILTNYGARVRTARDCEEALDEIARIAPDLVISDIGLPGRDGNDLIREIRVREAVE
-484 RHRAGVQRRRGPGR
+484 ALQRV
-498 HLRGGDPADAD
+498 PAVALTAFTRQQD
-509 RAGRNAAGPGKA
+509 
-521 GAQAVGAA
+521 
-529 DGAGRADRGRR
+529 
-540 RRRCRRA
+540 
-547 VGHPGR
+547 
-553 LRRPGAHGARL
+553 
-564 RRGAGRRAAG
+564 RRAALESG
-574 GARPRHQRHR
+574 F
-584 PARPRRQRP
+584 
-593 DPRDPRARGRGGA
+593 
-606 AARAGRGADRVHPA
+606 
-620 AGPPRRHGI
+620 
-629 GLRRGLR
+629 
-636 QAAAAARADGCH
+636 
-648 RGGADADAVVVGLHL
+648 DAVCGKPLRL
-663 CVDVALTP
+663 QELMDA
-671 YRRIH
+671 IE
-676 ALLIVAATMCRNR
+676 
-689 IDTAICWK
+689 TAMAPSE